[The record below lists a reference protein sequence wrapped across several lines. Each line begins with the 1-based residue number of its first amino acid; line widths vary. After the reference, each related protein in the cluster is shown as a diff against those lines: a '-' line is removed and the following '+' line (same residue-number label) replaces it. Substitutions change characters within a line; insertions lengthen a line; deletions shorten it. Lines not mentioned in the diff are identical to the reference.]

1 LPPNKSPKSRFGSL
15 LRRYRREHKC
25 YTQTDLHNLL
35 KGKGCDYSLSSINK
49 YETGERTPKPEF
61 IADIA
66 VYLELVDDEV
76 SLLIDVAMVE
86 FWIKFRKEF
95 NEAMAQRKK
104 FR

>member
-1 LPPNKSPKSRFGSL
+1 
-15 LRRYRREHKC
+15 
-25 YTQTDLHNLL
+25 
-35 KGKGCDYSLSSINK
+35 LSSINK